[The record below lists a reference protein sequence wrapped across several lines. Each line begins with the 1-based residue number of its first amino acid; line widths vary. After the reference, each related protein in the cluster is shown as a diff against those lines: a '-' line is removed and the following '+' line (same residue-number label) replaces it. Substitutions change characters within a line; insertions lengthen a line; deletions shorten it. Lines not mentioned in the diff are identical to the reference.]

1 MRLNSE
7 KRFFASRSILH
18 DEDFSE
24 YVKNLFKVQE
34 SDNHLATNILSIMNM
49 TEIKFKNIDSLR
61 TKAWNNFPS
70 PVRLMMPWMTVY
82 DNTDVITSVLDGNV
96 FLAARTLSTNK
107 INIFSV
113 IDGKCIFLFTS

>member
-7 KRFFASRSILH
+7 KRYFASLH

-34 SDNHLATNILSIMNM
+34 SDNHLTTNILSIMNM

-61 TKAWNNFPS
+61 TKAWDNF
-70 PVRLMMPWMTVY
+70 
-82 DNTDVITSVLDGNV
+82 
-96 FLAARTLSTNK
+96 
-107 INIFSV
+107 
-113 IDGKCIFLFTS
+113 

>member
-7 KRFFASRSILH
+7 KRFFASLH

-24 YVKNLFKVQE
+24 YVNLFKVQE

-61 TKAWNNFPS
+61 TKAWDNF
-70 PVRLMMPWMTVY
+70 
-82 DNTDVITSVLDGNV
+82 
-96 FLAARTLSTNK
+96 
-107 INIFSV
+107 
-113 IDGKCIFLFTS
+113 